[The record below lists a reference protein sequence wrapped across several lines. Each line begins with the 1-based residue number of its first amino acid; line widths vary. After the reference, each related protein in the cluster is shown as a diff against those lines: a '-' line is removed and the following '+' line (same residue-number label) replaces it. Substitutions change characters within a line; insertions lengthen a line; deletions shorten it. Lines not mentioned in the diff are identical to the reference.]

1 MTTIQ
6 YIKKFKLDDANYS
19 NHFNTDLFLQDLNEE
34 FLARIEREKA
44 ERKKAGLEYSFRIFQ
59 VIIQE
64 MQNKFCAISNK
75 KVGGPLRPEL
85 WNAFYAKY
93 IITVREKDFP
103 EEHAKIQA
111 KREAYEKNTIREKLI
126 EEYGRDD
133 YAQLKALAKLVGYK
147 KDHPHTVEFNRVKDE
162 IEAEV
167 EKRYKAKQE
176 ELANKKAQPQK
187 PKGSKGPKKPKGPNY

>member
-126 EEYGRDD
+126 EEYGRDY

-147 KDHPHTVEFNRVKDE
+147 KDHINTIEFNRVKDE

-176 ELANKKAQPQK
+176 ELANKKAQTQK
-187 PKGSKGPKKPKGPNY
+187 PKGPKVPKKPKGPNN